1 MGTEEMNEYLGNM
14 QKSQTG
20 ILLALG
26 AVSDSL
32 SKMNVHLD
40 KQAAKEEE
48 MKMAK
53 EAEMAKTETNLA
65 KQNLIKEITTG
76 VISSLQKENME
87 LNASKFH
94 PVKHKDIFNAEG
106 GDEDKQVDAKPRPD
120 TKEVQKPIQAMLKEL
135 IALNKHFLK
144 QHADLYEDE
153 EAKEDVLHGEE
164 EKPVEMAAVGMGE
177 EDEEMV
183 AEEADGAAEYPMEED
198 EFKDKD
204 MYKQFKALKKEMSSL
219 KKSFDTEVEKKA
231 TKMADETLAKQGW
244 TKEISRQPK
253 LIKDKTMGLNEVPI
267 TKSKNKYEVAEELSQ
282 LSWKQITDMRAQALS
297 GDTEGLP
304 SEVVG
309 S

>member
-164 EKPVEMAAVGMGE
+164 EKPVAMAAVGMEE
-177 EDEEMV
+177 EDGSIYASML
-183 AEEADGAAEYPMEED
+183 
-198 EFKDKD
+198 FTL
-204 MYKQFKALKKEMSSL
+204 Q
-219 KKSFDTEVEKKA
+219 VENRA
-231 TKMADETLAKQGW
+231 HLANVMRGL
-244 TKEISRQPK
+244 RK
-253 LIKDKTMGLNEVPI
+253 LP
-267 TKSKNKYEVAEELSQ
+267 
-282 LSWKQITDMRAQALS
+282 
-297 GDTEGLP
+297 
-304 SEVVG
+304 EVVRIVRIRG
-309 S
+309 